1 MVPAQRAAWR
11 GSNGANLGEQNI
23 TTQVKKETE
32 VIEWSDSHEREAT
45 TIEDG
50 IVRLYKA
57 LVNSELPARL
67 MMTDA
72 LVCMGHHGH
81 WGHHADVDITRK
93 LYWQSASWTRRESLP
108 HDLNMLMVLRKY

>member
-1 MVPAQRAAWR
+1 MTAEFTVGITANEEEHGEVVPAQCTAQAWE
-11 GSNGANLGEQNI
+11 SNGANLGEQNI

-45 TIEDG
+45 TIEDA

-67 MMTDA
+67 MMS
-72 LVCMGHHGH
+72 LHGPSHHGH
-81 WGHHADVDITRK
+81 WGHHAESITRK
-93 LYWQSASWTRRESLP
+93 LYW
-108 HDLNMLMVLRKY
+108 